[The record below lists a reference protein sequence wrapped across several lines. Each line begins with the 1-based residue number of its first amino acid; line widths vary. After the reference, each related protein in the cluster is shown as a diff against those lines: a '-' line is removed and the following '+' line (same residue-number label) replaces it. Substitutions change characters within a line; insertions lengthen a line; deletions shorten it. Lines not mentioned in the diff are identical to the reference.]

1 MKTPPVWTDRL
12 GWALDRQTGL
22 GVGQT
27 DRAGHWT
34 DRLGWALDRQAG
46 LGIGSHRGHSITAI
60 ITRVLLAVTGVTV
73 SRSSS
78 AEWYRQLQVT
88 ISRPTSAGWYWQ
100 LQGNSIT
107 ANISRVVLAVT
118 RVIVSRPTSAGWYW
132 QLQGHSI
139 TANIS
144 RVVLAVTGA
153 QYHGQHK
160 QSVTGSYRCTVSEPT
175 SAVWYWQLQICIIGG
190 SCHKYHV
197 CRDKCMFV
205 ATTTCLSFVATK
217 IILA

>member
-12 GWALDRQTGL
+12 GWSLDRQIGW
-22 GVGQT
+22 GIGQT

-34 DRLGWALDRQAG
+34 DRPGWALDRQTG

-144 RVVLAVTGA
+144 RVLLEVTGA
-153 QYHGQHK
+153 QYQSQH
-160 QSVTGSYRCTVSEPT
+160 QQCGTGNYRYESLAGAAT
-175 SAVWYWQLQICIIGG
+175 SI
-190 SCHKYHV
+190 
-197 CRDKCMFV
+197 MFV
-205 ATTTCLSFVATK
+205 ATNVCLSRQPRVCLLSRQKLYLHNFVATK
-217 IILA
+217 DVSRQN